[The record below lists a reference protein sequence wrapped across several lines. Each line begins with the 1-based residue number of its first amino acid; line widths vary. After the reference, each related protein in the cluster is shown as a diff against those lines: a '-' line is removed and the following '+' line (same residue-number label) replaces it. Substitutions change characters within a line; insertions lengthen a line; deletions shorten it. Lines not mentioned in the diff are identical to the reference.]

1 MGFVKGGC
9 SFLFLFFFF
18 LILFIIH
25 LIIKM
30 QWSLIPTTA
39 GASGYITSLKQP
51 KWWIWAEEQKPN
63 PSRRC
68 ICMHARKIM
77 ASQRS
82 KRWKVAT
89 SILALETHWDH
100 YTSLSY
106 LDLHKY
112 ILKLDSG
119 IGSSRDCLFMN
130 YLAVPD
136 AAVAIMHSLDAAYS
150 YFWQELSSWGAVLLD
165 VTGQNMNTLYCFSCR
180 VRVHPLW
187 GQF

>member
-1 MGFVKGGC
+1 MGDLLVWASREGEWVVSSTVPKKKKAVHITKHIAWHTQWTITQTILCLWIFEHACFLVC
-9 SFLFLFFFF
+9 FSSTQNPESNYPCICFLF
-18 LILFIIH
+18 
-25 LIIKM
+25 
-30 QWSLIPTTA
+30 
-39 GASGYITSLKQP
+39 
-51 KWWIWAEEQKPN
+51 
-63 PSRRC
+63 
-68 ICMHARKIM
+68 
-77 ASQRS
+77 
-82 KRWKVAT
+82 
-89 SILALETHWDH
+89 
-100 YTSLSY
+100 
-106 LDLHKY
+106 
-112 ILKLDSG
+112 LKLDSG